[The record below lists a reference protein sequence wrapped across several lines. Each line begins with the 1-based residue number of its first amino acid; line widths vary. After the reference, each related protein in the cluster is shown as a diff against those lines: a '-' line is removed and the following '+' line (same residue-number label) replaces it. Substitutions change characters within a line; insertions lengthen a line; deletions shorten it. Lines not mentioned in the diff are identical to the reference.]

1 MSNKVNEA
9 TQAEGL
15 IPQEENTELVSTES
29 IANIDELLEK
39 SSGLGE
45 LKTVVN
51 LSPTTITLEVYL
63 LVMAQC
69 KLMTTKN
76 LTAKELLIAQSS

>member
-15 IPQEENTELVSTES
+15 NPQEENTELVSTES

-51 LSPTTITLEVYL
+51 
-63 LVMAQC
+63 
-69 KLMTTKN
+69 
-76 LTAKELLIAQSS
+76 